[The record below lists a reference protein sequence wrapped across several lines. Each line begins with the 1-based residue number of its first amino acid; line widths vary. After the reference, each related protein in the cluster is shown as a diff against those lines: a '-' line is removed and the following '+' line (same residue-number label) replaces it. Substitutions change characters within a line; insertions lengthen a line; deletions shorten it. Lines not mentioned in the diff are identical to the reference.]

1 MVFILEGARV
11 FASDLEKEIY
21 NARGPE
27 IRTQSIKA
35 QTYGVEIKREGE
47 QERKVKIIYA
57 PSGLKGKEVLLVED
71 IVDQGFTLKAIQEWI
86 LKEAGA
92 KDLKTCVLVA
102 KRLENPTEQ
111 VRNLRENLKL
121 DWVGFTIPDRWIA
134 GYGIDAGEDF
144 RFLPF
149 IVAVKED
156 YYLKS
161 EKQGEE

>member
-1 MVFILEGARV
+1 MSIIVVNAKAYKEGIGKNAV
-11 FASDLEKEIY
+11 KLAKIMEKVGNEYDINMAIAVQPSDIFMIANEVAIDIFSQHVD
-21 NARGPE
+21 A
-27 IRTQSIKA
+27 ID
-35 QTYGVEIKREGE
+35 YGSYTGWISP
-47 QERKVKIIYA
+47 YA
-57 PSGLKGKEVLLVED
+57 
-71 IVDQGFTLKAIQEWI
+71 I
-86 LKEAGA
+86 KEAGA

-149 IVAVKED
+149 IVARIFAFRC
-156 YYLKS
+156 S
-161 EKQGEE
+161 STGM